1 MRSTLT
7 IVREHPVSLLDV
19 KVFKETIGKDRELA
33 PCVIME
39 RITRRIVSRTD
50 LCEYVGKLVG
60 NVHVARARTST
71 IIAVYIRISRSE
83 ILDASLP
90 GRFSDSRI

>member
-1 MRSTLT
+1 M
-7 IVREHPVSLLDV
+7 
-19 KVFKETIGKDRELA
+19 A
-33 PCVIME
+33 PRAIME

-50 LCEYVGKLVG
+50 LGEHVGKLVG
-60 NVHVARARTST
+60 NVHAAHARTST
-71 IIAVYIRISRSE
+71 IIAVYIRVSRSE